1 MGLVHKTKPTTVI
14 DCSHQFMRKDYVQAL
29 SKALSVAQFITDLN
43 LRNTHLT
50 TYGAIKVS

>member
-29 SKALSVAQFITDLN
+29 SKALSVAQFVTDLN

-50 TYGAIKVS
+50 TYGAIKIS